1 MPVSEDLARRRAHID
16 AIDEKLVQLLNER
29 AALARAIG
37 ELKGDGPIYNPEREA
52 QVLRSL
58 ASSNKGPL
66 PTQSLERIYTEV
78 ISACRA
84 LERKLE
90 VSYLGPEGTFSEMAV
105 KKNFGAAV
113 SGIPCASIDDVFRMA
128 ESGNAHYAVVPVENS
143 TEGAI
148 GRTLDLLLTTT
159 LRICGEVVLRVRQNL
174 MTLDGTLSG
183 IARVYSHPQS
193 LGQCNSW
200 LLQNLPRAERVPL
213 SSNAEAARQAS
224 GDPASG
230 AIGPEI
236 AADRYGL
243 KIVAGGIEDDS
254 RNMTRFLVLGNQDTR
269 PTGFDRTSLAMTAP
283 NQPGAVHA
291 LITPFADNGVSM
303 SRIESRPAKTGQWEY
318 FFYVDLEGH
327 QTDPKVAMALE
338 QARAKAPFM
347 KIFGSYPAFR
357 SDSAFVSNLTTET

>member
-1 MPVSEDLARRRAHID
+1 MSEDLARRRAHID

-29 AALARAIG
+29 AGLARAIG
-37 ELKGDGPIYNPEREA
+37 ELKGAGPVYNPEREA
-52 QVLRSL
+52 EVLRSVV
-58 ASSNKGPL
+58 ASNKGPL
-66 PTQSLERIYTEV
+66 SAASLGRIYTEV

-113 SGIPCASIDDVFRMA
+113 DGIPCASIDDVFRKA
-128 ESGNAHYAVVPVENS
+128 ESGNADYAVVPVENS

-148 GRTLDLLLTTT
+148 GRTLDLLLTTP

-174 MTLDGTLSG
+174 MTLDGALAG
-183 IARVYSHPQS
+183 IAKVYSHAQS

-200 LLQNLPRAERVPL
+200 LLQNLPNAERIPL

-224 GDPASG
+224 KEARSG

-236 AADRYGL
+236 AAERYGL
-243 KIVAGGIEDDS
+243 KIAAGGIEDDS
-254 RNMTRFLVLGNQDTR
+254 RNMTRFLVLGDQDTR
-269 PTGFDRTSLAMTAP
+269 PTGRDRTSLAMTAP

-291 LITPFADNGVSM
+291 LITPFAENGVSM
-303 SRIESRPAKTGQWEY
+303 SRIESRPARTGQWEY
-318 FFYVDLEGH
+318 YFYVDLEGH
-327 QTDPKVAMALE
+327 QADPAVARALE

-347 KIFGSYPAFR
+347 KIFGSYPAFAANAT
-357 SDSAFVSNLTTET
+357 SEA

>member
-1 MPVSEDLARRRAHID
+1 MSEDLARRRAHID
-16 AIDEKLVQLLNER
+16 AIDEKLLQLLNER
-29 AALARAIG
+29 AGLARAIG

-52 QVLRSL
+52 EVLRGI
-58 ASSNKGPL
+58 AASNKGPL
-66 PTQSLERIYTEV
+66 TTPSLERIYTEV

-84 LERKLE
+84 LERRLE

-113 SGIPCASIDDVFRMA
+113 QGIPCASIDDVFRMA

-148 GRTLDLLLTTT
+148 GRTLDLLLTTP

-174 MTLDGTLSG
+174 MTLEGTLAG
-183 IARVYSHPQS
+183 ISRVYSHAQS

-200 LLQNLPRAERVPL
+200 LLQNLPHAERVPS
-213 SSNAEAARQAS
+213 SSNAEAARLAATQPHA
-224 GDPASG
+224 G

-236 AADRYGL
+236 AAKRYGL
-243 KIVAGGIEDDS
+243 KIVAGGIEDDL
-254 RNMTRFLVLGNQDTR
+254 RNKTRFLVLGHQDTR
-269 PTGFDRTSLAMTAP
+269 PTGCDRTSLAMTAP

-291 LITPFADNGVSM
+291 LITPFAENGVSM
-303 SRIESRPAKTGQWEY
+303 SRIESRPARTGQWEY
-318 FFYVDLEGH
+318 YFYVDLEGH
-327 QTDPKVAMALE
+327 QADPAVARALE

-347 KIFGSYPAFR
+347 KVFGSYPAF
-357 SDSAFVSNLTTET
+357 VSNPTSET